1 MRLAVVGHVEWVD
14 FVLADRLPAPGEIAA
29 ARASWEAAAGGGA
42 MAAYAL
48 KALTGAVTFFCAL
61 GDDARADATLAGL
74 DAAGLDVR
82 AARHARPQRRTLTW
96 LTDDR
101 ERTITTLGP
110 PLEPSGDDP
119 LPWDEL
125 EGCDGVVLFG
135 GDAAAARAARAAKV
149 MVATARTRAAL
160 LDAGVEVDALVGS
173 ANDPTEP
180 LDDALLSATRPR
192 WVVETDGAGGGRWR
206 AWRGAESAPPGEGL
220 RPPGAGGWDVVP
232 PPDEGLRPSGAGG
245 WDAVPPPGAE
255 SPVCEAG
262 LLGEGPTASRT
273 SGRWDAAPLPGAPV
287 DAFGCGDAFA
297 AALMAALAAGR
308 SIGDACALG
317 ARVGA
322 AVACARAPAVGDL
335 APYWAP

>member
-14 FVLADRLPAPGEIAA
+14 FVAADRLPAPGEIVD

-48 KALTGAVTFFCAL
+48 KALTGTAAFFCAL
-61 GDDARADATLAGL
+61 GDDARAEATLADL

-82 AARHARPQRRTLTW
+82 AARRARPQRRALTW
-96 LTDDR
+96 LTDDH

-119 LPWDEL
+119 LPWGAL
-125 EGCDGVVLFG
+125 AGCDGVVLFG

-180 LDDALLSATRPR
+180 LDDALLAAARPR
-192 WVVETDGAGGGRWR
+192 WVVETDGARGGRWH
-206 AWRGAESAPPGEGL
+206 AG
-220 RPPGAGGWDVVP
+220 PGAGPTAAAWGDAGP
-232 PPDEGLRPSGAGG
+232 RAGAASASGRRHA
-245 WDAVPPPGAE
+245 APPGAE

-262 LLGEGPTASRT
+262 SLGEGSPPPGA
-273 SGRWDAAPLPGAPV
+273 SGRWDAAPLPGPPV

-308 SIGDACALG
+308 PIADACALG

-322 AVACARAPAVGDL
+322 AVLCARAPAVGDL